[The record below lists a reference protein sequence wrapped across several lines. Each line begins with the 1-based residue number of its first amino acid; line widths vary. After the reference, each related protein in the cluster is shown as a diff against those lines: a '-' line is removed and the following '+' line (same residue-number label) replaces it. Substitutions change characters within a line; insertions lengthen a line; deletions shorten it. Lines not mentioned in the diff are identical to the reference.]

1 MVMDKL
7 KMSIGKVVTELVPSP
22 AVKTSEEITEDIAN
36 QVAQIKLNKM
46 MEERNQNLVEKRE
59 ITLNKFVHS
68 MINEMWT
75 IASNKIRDMPLDPE
89 NVDKTIFRQ
98 MIKEL
103 TPELAQ
109 STNYRSVKKTLMFP
123 VITDELSLIIQND
136 NDTGSVHELTDKM
149 FDKLVRNFSR
159 IISLQKHVIGK
170 H

>member
-7 KMSIGKVVTELVPSP
+7 KLCIGNVVMELVPSP
-22 AVKTSEEITEDIAN
+22 AVKTTEEITEDIAN
-36 QVAQIKLNKM
+36 QVAQIKLTKI

-59 ITLNKFVHS
+59 MTLNKFVHS

-75 IASNKIRDMPLDPE
+75 ITSNKIRDMQLDPE

-109 STNYRSVKKTLMFP
+109 STNYRSVQKTLMFP
-123 VITDELSLIIQND
+123 VITDELNLIIRNN
-136 NDTGSVHELTDKM
+136 NDTGSVHELTDMM

-159 IISLQKHVIGK
+159 IISLKTFHWNN
-170 H
+170 

>member
-123 VITDELSLIIQND
+123 VIKDELSLIIQNN

-149 FDKLVRNFSR
+149 FDKLVRHCSR
-159 IISLQKHVIGK
+159 IMSQKTFQWQ
-170 H
+170 